1 MINLVCYGTQEKN
14 EVEMKR
20 VVNLF
25 KSAGISCDSFCVCG
39 IGKVI
44 SKKYNI
50 TWYTNMTKG
59 GNNMR
64 NMKADEAFGYTR
76 TCRNM
81 ITSKKN
87 LPDFDNI
94 IDYIENELK
103 LKGVK

>member
-14 EVEMKR
+14 EVEIER
-20 VVNLF
+20 VANLF
-25 KSAGISCDSFCVCG
+25 KSAGISCDGFHLYG

-44 SKKYNI
+44 TEKYNI

-59 GNNMR
+59 GNNMA
-64 NMKADEAFGYTR
+64 NMKADEAFGYTT